1 VKRKEVLEAA
11 TAAVMVDRAAT
22 HGAPENTFGR
32 IARVWSAQLGVAV
45 TPAQVCILLAELKA
59 CRAWENPGHGDNWVD
74 GAGYYACGAEV
85 AGGAGGGMVVPT
97 WAEQFDGEQRR
108 YALWLMAQPVA
119 PDWTAQDDLSL
130 CEAMFRSW
138 GDFKNWSGVKGVDQ
152 FTATE
157 RFSALTRLLQD
168 ADGSLMLDDVG
179 PLVLPVLRARA
190 GVRE

>member
-11 TAAVMVDRAAT
+11 MAAVMVDRAAT

-32 IARVWSAQLGVAV
+32 IARVWSAQLGVEV

-85 AGGAGGGMVVPT
+85 AEGAGGGMVVPT

-108 YALWLMAQPVA
+108 YALWLMTQRFA

-130 CEAMFRSW
+130 CEAVLGSRE
-138 GDFKNWSGVKGVDQ
+138 DFIGFLSAGCISKAG
-152 FTATE
+152 AYE
-157 RFSALTRLLQD
+157 RFDALTFVLWNDSGRLRAD
-168 ADGSLMLDDVG
+168 AKTV
-179 PLVLPVLRARA
+179 VLPVLRARA
-190 GVRE
+190 GVRA

>member
-59 CRAWENPGHGDNWVD
+59 CRAWENSGHADNWVD

-85 AGGAGGGMVVPT
+85 AGGGGGGMVVPT

-119 PDWTAQDDLSL
+119 PDWTAQDDVDV
-130 CEAMFRSW
+130 CEALFGLNLTGWAALKRVNEA
-138 GDFKNWSGVKGVDQ
+138 DALARVK
-152 FTATE
+152 
-157 RFSALTRLLQD
+157 ALTQLFYGEDSRID
-168 ADGSLMLDDVG
+168 CR
-179 PLVLPVLRARA
+179 PLVLPVLQARA